1 MQHLPPES
9 KVTLLFISIQ
19 LDLLDYC
26 SSGDSA
32 LWLVLIQTKSQLGHT
47 HGNNQRRSGRNIEP
61 QVTECPPPHPLSLS
75 PWHTLAITHKLV
87 QGRTHTHTHK
97 LTN

>member
-61 QVTECPPPHPLSLS
+61 QVTESLSPPPSLSLS
-75 PWHTLAITHKLV
+75 LPGTHLQSHTNLFKV
-87 QGRTHTHTHK
+87 THTHK